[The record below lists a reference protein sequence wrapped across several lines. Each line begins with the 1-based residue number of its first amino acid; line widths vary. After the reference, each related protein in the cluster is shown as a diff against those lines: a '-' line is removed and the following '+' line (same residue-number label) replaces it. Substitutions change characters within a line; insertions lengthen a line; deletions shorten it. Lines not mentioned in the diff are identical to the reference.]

1 MPTDIFPVDFA
12 KQHHYYL
19 TEIFTSFKIGIIFVG
34 THGHGSAHHMIFG
47 SISEGVLRNTSHPV
61 LMIPTHD
68 RK

>member
-19 TEIFTSFKIGIIFVG
+19 AEIFTSFKIGIIFV
-34 THGHGSAHHMIFG
+34 SAYHMIFG
-47 SISEGVLRNTSHPV
+47 SISEGVLRNTSRPV
-61 LMIPTHD
+61 HMIPTHD

>member
-1 MPTDIFPVDFA
+1 MFI
-12 KQHHYYL
+12 
-19 TEIFTSFKIGIIFVG
+19 SFKIGITFVG
-34 THGHGSAHHMIFG
+34 THGHGSAHHMISG